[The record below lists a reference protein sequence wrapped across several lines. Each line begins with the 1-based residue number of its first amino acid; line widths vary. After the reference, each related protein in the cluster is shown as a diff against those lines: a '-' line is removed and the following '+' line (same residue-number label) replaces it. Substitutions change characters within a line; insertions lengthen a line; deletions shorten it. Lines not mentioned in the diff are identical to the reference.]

1 MEKNSDNKIKN
12 DKKQNS
18 NALEYHNNNIIKES
32 EVKV

>member
-18 NALEYHNNNIIKES
+18 NALEYHNNNRTEDL
-32 EVKV
+32 